1 MTLYI
6 SRMCRV
12 VFIFG
17 LPREKKE
24 VGNSVLQ
31 IHNGYMVLWE
41 HTIAGC
47 FFLVDFSP
55 KKVDKIRVFVR
66 GFVAFIRRV

>member
-1 MTLYI
+1 MTLHI
-6 SRMCRV
+6 LRMCRV

-31 IHNGYMVLWE
+31 NRSGYMVLWE

-47 FFLVDFSP
+47 FFLMDFSP
-55 KKVDKIRVFVR
+55 QKGRQNSCFYAGIRC
-66 GFVAFIRRV
+66 IYS

>member
-1 MTLYI
+1 MTLHI

-31 IHNGYMVLWE
+31 NRSGYMML
-41 HTIAGC
+41 TGS
-47 FFLVDFSP
+47 DS
-55 KKVDKIRVFVR
+55 IREVILFPTMKPLD
-66 GFVAFIRRV
+66 